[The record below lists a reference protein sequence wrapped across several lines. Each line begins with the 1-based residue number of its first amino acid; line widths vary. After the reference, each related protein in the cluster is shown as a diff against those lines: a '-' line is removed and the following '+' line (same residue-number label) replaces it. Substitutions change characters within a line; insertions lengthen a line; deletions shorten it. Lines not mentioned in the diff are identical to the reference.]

1 MYRVVIVDDE
11 PITRMDIAGMLSD
24 LQLEVVGEAG
34 DGFDAVEVCRRQR
47 PDVVLLDVKMPVFD
61 GFGAAEQILGE
72 NLAGC
77 VILLTAYNDRESIDR
92 AKQIGV
98 AGYLVKPVEQRLLL
112 PTIEVAMAQSERLR
126 QSREETER
134 SRQELAD
141 SRLIQRAQAV
151 LARREQ
157 VSESEAYR
165 ILRQMSM
172 DKRVSM
178 ATLAEALL
186 EQELRRDDVAYVKKK
201 LMTGR
206 SLSESAAFKKI
217 TDRAKELGC
226 TKEQAAKLMRQEM
239 ERP

>member
-1 MYRVVIVDDE
+1 MSLGI
-11 PITRMDIAGMLSD
+11 
-24 LQLEVVGEAG
+24 
-34 DGFDAVEVCRRQR
+34 CN
-47 PDVVLLDVKMPVFD
+47 FD
-61 GFGAAEQILGE
+61 GFGAAETILGE

-151 LARREQ
+151 LAKRENT
-157 VSESEAYR
+157 SESEAYR

-201 LMTGR
+201 LMTDRG
-206 SLSESAAFKKI
+206 LSESAAFKRI
-217 TDRAKELGC
+217 SDRAKELGC
-226 TKEQAAKLMRQEM
+226 SREQAAKAMRQEM